1 MLNAKDTLKKIA
13 DALNIAAEPTE
24 QPTPQPEAVEPTKEL
39 IEEPT
44 AEVVEEVKEV
54 VEEVKEETEVEPQ
67 KETEAEPKEEP
78 KEEPA
83 QEPKSERVEALE
95 KQLED
100 LKSIL
105 ADAMKQ
111 PEPAEVEVPQEE
123 PKGLTHSPE
132 KEVKKTAN
140 GVGKKGTSIQERV
153 FKYINN
159 N

>member
-24 QPTPQPEAVEPTKEL
+24 QPIQQPEAVEPTNEL

-44 AEVVEEVKEV
+44 AEVVEEVKEAT
-54 VEEVKEETEVEPQ
+54 EEPKAEPQ
-67 KETEAEPKEEP
+67 EETEAEPKEEV
-78 KEEPA
+78 KEEP
-83 QEPKSERVEALE
+83 KDNRVEALE
-95 KQLED
+95 SQLAD
-100 LKSIL
+100 LKKIL
-105 ADAMKQ
+105 ADAMKVEEVEAPVV
-111 PEPAEVEVPQEE
+111 PEPE

-132 KEVKKTAN
+132 KEVKTTAK
-140 GVGKKGTSIQERV
+140 GVGRKGTTIQERV